1 MLFPWESWLYKG
13 WRRHQ
18 RMLDLIR
25 WPEPGRRTHHIQPYR
40 KQLRAPGWK
49 GREQRWVYHEANEI
63 KLQGPSICW
72 KSLKKCSYVMNF
84 GKFNTNKIFNLNY
97 YRLPLSYSP
106 AFSGV
111 GVATGMFKIQWS
123 RSWVRYIEFNE
134 IYFCVSQS
142 FMCVIR
148 LLTAGRG
155 L

>member
-1 MLFPWESWLYKG
+1 MTWAWQENSPHS
-13 WRRHQ
+13 
-18 RMLDLIR
+18 
-25 WPEPGRRTHHIQPYR
+25 TIQEAIACSKMKR
-40 KQLRAPGWK
+40 LGNRDGFTMKQMRF
-49 GREQRWVYHEANEI
+49 

-72 KSLKKCSYVMNF
+72 KSLKKCSHVMNF

-97 YRLPLSYSP
+97 YRLLLPYIP

-134 IYFCVSQS
+134 IYFCGSQS